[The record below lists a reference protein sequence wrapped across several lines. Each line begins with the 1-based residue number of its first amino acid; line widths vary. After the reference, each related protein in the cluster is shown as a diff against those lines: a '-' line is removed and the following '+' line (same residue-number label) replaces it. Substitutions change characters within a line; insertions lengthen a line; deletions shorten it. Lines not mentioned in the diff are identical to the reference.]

1 MGCSPAFGGFRDGY
15 CIAGNAAL
23 LFFSV
28 DDGESL
34 NNLKLYTERVR
45 IVCGDI
51 PLVMV
56 ATKIDKSSRVVSE
69 SEAKKVQEE
78 LNIS

>member
-1 MGCSPAFGGFRDGY
+1 MFY
-15 CIAGNAAL
+15 
-23 LFFSV
+23 SV
-28 DDGESL
+28 DDPESL
-34 NNLKLYTERVR
+34 NNLKFYAERVR

-51 PLVMV
+51 PMVMV

-78 LNIS
+78 LNIP